1 MTLHLR
7 VISITQ
13 AFLMAYKTL
22 GPSVARFI
30 TILNAGKIQLTT
42 IMRFPVVDSQL
53 RFSSATLTSL
63 LASLGSLS
71 KSSIIPERSGLT
83 A

>member
-7 VISITQ
+7 VVSITQ
-13 AFLMAYKTL
+13 AFLMAYKN
-22 GPSVARFI
+22 ARAVSGTVHNNF
-30 TILNAGKIQLTT
+30 NAGKIQLTT
-42 IMRFPVVDSQL
+42 ITRFLVVDSQL